1 MSDYTRIRTLDLTHM
16 RRGYLLQLDRLYWEL
31 QFQPPAKHEG
41 IQAAQAYYQ
50 KIVDD
55 IMDELNERAFN

>member
-1 MSDYTRIRTLDLTHM
+1 M